1 MGFFM
6 YKKNYEFDK
15 YPYFLLKN
23 GYRSSLSGTEVSNN
37 TEGTHLIANRQE
49 MKKLKSV
56 KGELFSKELRFVY

>member
-1 MGFFM
+1 MGFFIN
-6 YKKNYEFDK
+6 KKNYEFDK

-49 MKKLKSV
+49 MKND
-56 KGELFSKELRFVY
+56 